1 MILTDINTYI
11 KSRTDIT
18 TIYEESFP
26 STTECVMARGDPS
39 SAKIKKYYDGA
50 EIGEQLVTF
59 YARGMNQTA
68 LKGTLEKIF
77 TVIKDAQINI
87 TGYDT
92 MTAERVST
100 VTLTNYTET
109 KVYTFAFTA
118 RVRWTRSN

>member
-11 KSRTDIT
+11 KSKTDIT

-39 SAKIKKYYDGA
+39 SAKIKKYYDRA

-59 YARGMNQTA
+59 YARGMSQTA

-87 TGYDT
+87 SGYDT

>member
-11 KSRTDIT
+11 KSKTDIT

-26 STTECVMARGDPS
+26 SATECVMSRGDPS
-39 SAKIKKYYDGA
+39 SAKIKKFYNGT
-50 EIGEQLVTF
+50 EVGEQLVTF
-59 YARGMNQTA
+59 YARGMSQTT

-87 TGYDT
+87 SGYDT

>member
-11 KSRTDIT
+11 KSKTDIT

-39 SAKIKKYYDGA
+39 SAKIKKFYNGT
-50 EIGEQLVTF
+50 EVGEQLVTF
-59 YARGMNQTA
+59 YARGMSQTT

-87 TGYDT
+87 SGYDT

-118 RVRWTRSN
+118 RVKWTRSN

>member
-11 KSRTDIT
+11 KSKTDIT

-26 STTECVMARGDPS
+26 SATECVMARGDPS
-39 SAKIKKYYDGA
+39 SAKIKKFYNGT
-50 EIGEQLVTF
+50 EVGEQLVTF
-59 YARGMNQTA
+59 YARGMSQTI

>member
-11 KSRTDIT
+11 KSKTDIT

-39 SAKIKKYYDGA
+39 SAKINKYYNGT
-50 EIGEQLVTF
+50 EVGEQLVTF
-59 YARGMNQTA
+59 YARGMSQTT

-77 TVIKDAQINI
+77 TVIKDAQIKI
-87 TGYDT
+87 SGYDT

>member
-11 KSRTDIT
+11 KSKTDIT

-26 STTECVMARGDPS
+26 STTECVMSRGDPS
-39 SAKIKKYYDGA
+39 SAKIKKYYNGT
-50 EIGEQLVTF
+50 ETGEQLVTF
-59 YARGMNQTA
+59 YARGMSQTI

-87 TGYDT
+87 SGYDT